1 VPPSISTHEKGLGSG
16 REHEEHPLYRAEEG
30 EEKPESPTIQPT
42 GGLRHQTS
50 AGVLSHQAS
59 GILHHQTSG
68 MMHHQTSGMLHPGAS
83 GILHHQTSSI
93 YASERSKAST
103 SWQNPKAALSSAMR
117 FFGLT
122 SGINSASALDLAA
135 EVFELALTICMATAP
150 EIMSFVE
157 AFSGEEK
164 KALQRLC
171 STAKKVGLLGASSP
185 KWNTPA
191 PLSELARAF
200 LTQENSASRGR
211 SGSKDINP
219 MTMNELRSASSL
231 SLSSA
236 VAAKGGKDMKDVKRQ
251 VTFDMEEQDK
261 SSSGSGKTSLKRGGT
276 GSRSNL
282 GLDRSR
288 SDLGRV
294 LNLNRSASDL
304 SCSSFTDFNK
314 RNKGFNI
321 ASPEKMRPSF
331 LDFLTSLEQRPHG
344 TGHAGMGMGM
354 GMGIGMDVQETGV
367 QMVMDIAIPG
377 VGGRAPLDTVSEAG
391 MSYHSHFDAVFGS
404 EGEEKETVQ
413 AEVLNVAGGNT
424 GSPGHMR
431 IAFRSK
437 CLRTQNEWQRQLLT
451 QQRCLLNMVST
462 KLKAAEQTVKVAD
475 ELGSEQKELLRG
487 FRKIIVREVAEDEGQ
502 HRVSVYVIEKNDIIR
517 NEVEELCR
525 ILEYPCQAFMS
536 LGAARSAIRDDA
548 LEVGIPTAPSDKS
561 LTSLTPSG
569 RFSSGGSL
577 LEGRSSWE
585 TADWRSR
592 ALTPSSV
599 SSAKHGKGNTSKG
612 FFLNDTAQ
620 SVRLVLLG
628 VAWVDKDLP
637 PEWQQEGIYVVLTS
651 QAEEFEDVGRAL
663 FASGEA
669 EIRDKLRARNIHEYL
684 LHPLS
689 LEGMRSSVGEAFR
702 RRFSDEYLLLQ
713 AVGRGTSGVVHRAKR
728 LPDGGTYA
736 LKEIN
741 TKRLSRSAKAEVERE
756 GLLLKELRWP
766 TVVFLVDTWENTG
779 DRLRYLLMPLLDG
792 GNLLQRTEASN
803 KDSLQKASGE
813 RIAEWYAQTLHGL
826 TYLHWRGVIHRDLKP
841 GNLLLGSDD
850 RSLQIGDLGSASLLP
865 GPGPHPARKNAVK
878 GAVCTPLYAAPET
891 LLSEMFTT
899 GTDVWSV
906 GATFY
911 EVLTLTSFF
920 PPSLD
925 IPKLQEAA
933 RQFDFMGGP
942 WPAALSELKSSLSP
956 ILELPDMMQPD
967 HLLRPTAS
975 ELVGRPTTFT
985 RLRRV
990 LGSVGAFA
998 QGDDRRQHFDEFEK
1012 VRSESDAAAN
1022 LDPPKDED
1030 RGQPEQQRQ
1039 PRQRRHQH

>member
-413 AEVLNVAGGNT
+413 ASSKRTKETPPSTETLKKSPRQDPDATPETHPSDWKVESLDARFEEATKSVYDEVLVEAVTELGGDSNYVELAKLKDEKEALEEKLRQVNDEKKALEEKLRQVKEAAAASDASVEAQGVRGSQDVDAGGLQDVDA
-424 GSPGHMR
+424 GGLQEFLADESVAKLGMAFRGLPPGHAQVKSCAAGGWAKSTGIQVGDKIVSIDGKDLQRMSANDFKMYCKKR
-431 IAFRSK
+431 P
-437 CLRTQNEWQRQLLT
+437 LRFVVERALAEDAQ
-451 QQRCLLNMVST
+451 T
-462 KLKAAEQTVKVAD
+462 KDIPAAVE
-475 ELGSEQKELLRG
+475 
-487 FRKIIVREVAEDEGQ
+487 FVAEEG
-502 HRVSVYVIEKNDIIR
+502 
-517 NEVEELCR
+517 
-525 ILEYPCQAFMS
+525 
-536 LGAARSAIRDDA
+536 
-548 LEVGIPTAPSDKS
+548 TAK
-561 LTSLTPSG
+561 
-569 RFSSGGSL
+569 
-577 LEGRSSWE
+577 
-585 TADWRSR
+585 
-592 ALTPSSV
+592 
-599 SSAKHGKGNTSKG
+599 
-612 FFLNDTAQ
+612 
-620 SVRLVLLG
+620 LG
-628 VAWVDKDLP
+628 VAFQGLPPGHLQVKMCTAGSWAESVGIQAGDQIVSIDGKDLQGMSADSFKTYCQKRP
-637 PEWQQEGIYVVLTS
+637 VRFLVQPAVVTGAQTKASWLTNLGAVHSHVTKSMDCIVGQMEAKLHGGRAPEVVVVEGIAQLIQKAKSCATAMNLTYIL
-651 QAEEFEDVGRAL
+651 AL
-663 FASGEA
+663 AVQDRCKKADTKVSVIFKHGNHWWTYLWPSCAASSSSSSTSSSGESDPA
-669 EIRDKLRARNIHEYL
+669 AADMVLMGSSTDACPVDVEPNACDCEALASALASLELGGPKAADPPQMHLRREIRSVVKHVSSPNKLMVIRVTAD
-684 LHPLS
+684 
-689 LEGMRSSVGEAFR
+689 V
-702 RRFSDEYLLLQ
+702 Q
-713 AVGRGTSGVVHRAKR
+713 
-728 LPDGGTYA
+728 
-736 LKEIN
+736 
-741 TKRLSRSAKAEVERE
+741 
-756 GLLLKELRWP
+756 EL
-766 TVVFLVDTWENTG
+766 TW
-779 DRLRYLLMPLLDG
+779 
-792 GNLLQRTEASN
+792 A
-803 KDSLQKASGE
+803 
-813 RIAEWYAQTLHGL
+813 
-826 TYLHWRGVIHRDLKP
+826 
-841 GNLLLGSDD
+841 
-850 RSLQIGDLGSASLLP
+850 
-865 GPGPHPARKNAVK
+865 
-878 GAVCTPLYAAPET
+878 
-891 LLSEMFTT
+891 
-899 GTDVWSV
+899 
-906 GATFY
+906 
-911 EVLTLTSFF
+911 
-920 PPSLD
+920 
-925 IPKLQEAA
+925 
-933 RQFDFMGGP
+933 
-942 WPAALSELKSSLSP
+942 
-956 ILELPDMMQPD
+956 
-967 HLLRPTAS
+967 
-975 ELVGRPTTFT
+975 
-985 RLRRV
+985 
-990 LGSVGAFA
+990 
-998 QGDDRRQHFDEFEK
+998 
-1012 VRSESDAAAN
+1012 
-1022 LDPPKDED
+1022 
-1030 RGQPEQQRQ
+1030 
-1039 PRQRRHQH
+1039 

>member
-1 VPPSISTHEKGLGSG
+1 MGASSSGSMGSGGQERAFLEDPSHWSIGLDLDTDRAPAPPATRRALRACSSTHPPATSPSPQSPSSPPASSSQSLARRPVPPSISTHEKGLGSG

-354 GMGIGMDVQETGV
+354 GMPGTGMPMGAVSMMMKGMAQMQDGASMTGAVKTVDVSKGYGFIMSQGLPTDIYFKLEEP
-367 QMVMDIAIPG
+367 VMQGQQVGFTLKWTKDGKPQARDVKPAL
-377 VGGRAPLDTVSEAG
+377 VGGEILVGTVKSFSDKNDYGFISLSDSPQEVYFKRKTLPEETQAATSNEIVGMTVRCTIKVQKDGKPCAQDMVLVSGPVQGMKRTAG
-391 MSYHSHFDAVFGS
+391 SVED
-404 EGEEKETVQ
+404 
-413 AEVLNVAGGNT
+413 
-424 GSPGHMR
+424 GSPIMPTKR
-431 IAFRSK
+431 Q
-437 CLRTQNEWQRQLLT
+437 RTGFEVPAVMPTVDKNQQFAMASVAAGT
-451 QQRCLLNMVST
+451 QVQ
-462 KLKAAEQTVKVAD
+462 
-475 ELGSEQKELLRG
+475 G
-487 FRKIIVREVAEDEGQ
+487 II
-502 HRVSVYVIEKNDIIR
+502 
-517 NEVEELCR
+517 
-525 ILEYPCQAFMS
+525 
-536 LGAARSAIRDDA
+536 
-548 LEVGIPTAPSDKS
+548 KS
-561 LTSLTPSG
+561 YN
-569 RFSSGGSL
+569 
-577 LEGRSSWE
+577 
-585 TADWRSR
+585 A
-592 ALTPSSV
+592 
-599 SSAKHGKGNTSKG
+599 SKG
-612 FFLNDTAQ
+612 FGFIN
-620 SVRLVLLG
+620 
-628 VAWVDKDLP
+628 
-637 PEWQQEGIYVVLTS
+637 
-651 QAEEFEDVGRAL
+651 
-663 FASGEA
+663 
-669 EIRDKLRARNIHEYL
+669 
-684 LHPLS
+684 
-689 LEGMRSSVGEAFR
+689 SSVVPGDIYFKGQMLPAHMQGQQTTN
-702 RRFSDEYLLLQ
+702 L
-713 AVGRGTSGVVHRAKR
+713 SGVQVAFT
-728 LPDGGTYA
+728 LNFTPDG
-736 LKEIN
+736 
-741 TKRLSRSAKAEVERE
+741 KAQAAD
-756 GLLLKELRWP
+756 LQTFT
-766 TVVFLVDTWENTG
+766 TVAT
-779 DRLRYLLMPLLDG
+779 
-792 GNLLQRTEASN
+792 
-803 KDSLQKASGE
+803 
-813 RIAEWYAQTLHGL
+813 
-826 TYLHWRGVIHRDLKP
+826 
-841 GNLLLGSDD
+841 
-850 RSLQIGDLGSASLLP
+850 
-865 GPGPHPARKNAVK
+865 
-878 GAVCTPLYAAPET
+878 APE
-891 LLSEMFTT
+891 SY
-899 GTDVWSV
+899 
-906 GATFY
+906 Y
-911 EVLTLTSFF
+911 EV
-920 PPSLD
+920 D
-925 IPKLQEAA
+925 
-933 RQFDFMGGP
+933 
-942 WPAALSELKSSLSP
+942 
-956 ILELPDMMQPD
+956 
-967 HLLRPTAS
+967 
-975 ELVGRPTTFT
+975 
-985 RLRRV
+985 
-990 LGSVGAFA
+990 AFA
-998 QGDDRRQHFDEFEK
+998 
-1012 VRSESDAAAN
+1012 
-1022 LDPPKDED
+1022 
-1030 RGQPEQQRQ
+1030 
-1039 PRQRRHQH
+1039 